1 MSKDNRYTEFLAQ
14 THWLPMLSLWRGQC
28 TWTRFDTYVM
38 LLGLAPSATIL
49 AVLMGVAFV
58 WNDLSQIYA
67 PACVAFGSK
76 HDCHFLALALEFVY
90 ISLLVVSAELG
101 ARLRVFILPTGSGP
115 VFGTRL
121 WDVEGLARD
130 FAGAPRHSSATGPAA
145 TGAAL
150 V

>member
-1 MSKDNRYTEFLAQ
+1 MAKDKRYADFLAQ
-14 THWLPMLSLWRGQC
+14 THWVPMLSLWRGQC
-28 TWTRFDTYVM
+28 AWSRFDTCVII
-38 LLGLAPSATIL
+38 LGLAPSAAIL
-49 AVLMGVAFV
+49 GALMGMAFA

-101 ARLRVFILPTGSGP
+101 ARLRVFILPTGAGP

-121 WDVEGLARD
+121 WDVEGLAQD
-130 FAGAPRHSSATGPAA
+130 LVGAPRRSSVTRPAA
-145 TGAAL
+145 AGAAL